1 MIMTAKVTAKGQVT
15 IPKKVR
21 ELLKSDVVEFDIVKG
36 TVILKPVKSVGGS
49 LNGYSEEYIPLEEI
63 RDKVWESVAYD
74 RENKTD

>member
-49 LNGYSEEYIPLEEI
+49 LSGYSEEYIPLEEI

>member
-21 ELLKSDVVEFDIVKG
+21 ELLKSDVVKFDIVKG

-49 LNGYSEEYIPLEEI
+49 LSGYSEEYIPLEEI